1 MHFENQALYTVVAAH
16 PRVMSPWSSPL
27 QKEEERIQSSLKRQ
41 GEVRREPPITQVEQ
55 HASRAAVD
63 DVADRRRGREA
74 DDEREP
80 TAVRSTG
87 QVIPGESKEVVR

>member
-55 HASRAAVD
+55 HASRVAVD

-74 DDEREP
+74 DEREP
-80 TAVRSTG
+80 TAIRSTS